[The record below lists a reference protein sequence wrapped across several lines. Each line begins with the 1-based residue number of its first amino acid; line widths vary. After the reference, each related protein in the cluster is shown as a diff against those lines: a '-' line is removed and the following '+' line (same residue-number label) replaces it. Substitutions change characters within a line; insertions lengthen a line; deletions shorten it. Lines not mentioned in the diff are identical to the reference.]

1 MTRSSAARYFFVVT
15 AVGAALSASA
25 CQTASLQDIAPLPGV
40 RNTGT
45 TPDLNISQTAA
56 TEQFSDADKNAKIAE
71 LKAAQSN
78 QGVKGQQGAAPTAP
92 SQLRKAA
99 QAQAETLKEIEG
111 E

>member
-1 MTRSSAARYFFVVT
+1 MTGSSAARFFLAAT
-15 AVGAALSASA
+15 LVGATLALSA

-45 TPDLNISQTAA
+45 TPDLNVPQQAETAQF
-56 TEQFSDADKNAKIAE
+56 TEADKNAKIAE

-78 QGVKGQQGAAPTAP
+78 QGLNGQQGAAPTVS
-92 SQLRKAA
+92 SQLKKAA